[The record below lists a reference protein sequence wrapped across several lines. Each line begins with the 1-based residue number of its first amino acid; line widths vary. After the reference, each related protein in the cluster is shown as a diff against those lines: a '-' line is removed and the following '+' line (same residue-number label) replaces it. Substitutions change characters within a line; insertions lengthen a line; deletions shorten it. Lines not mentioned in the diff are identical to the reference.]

1 MESRKEKIM
10 DKNYESVFKN
20 PEGFT
25 QQEVSSLRTKVIAY
39 SRALVGR
46 RLAIHVSDNLDLN
59 YKKKLAGDMTGL
71 VLANPMKK
79 YMIETVDLF
88 NVDIVRTANGKI
100 VIMFNND
107 EKLQFDLRADVDT
120 ILKAGPKDVQDAIL
134 KFEATGERS
143 FFWNV
148 NMVTEVV
155 TQLNQSNLTD
165 LNNFIDELANQGASL
180 EQINKITK
188 DDTEAYYKSI
198 DE

>member
-1 MESRKEKIM
+1 M

-46 RLAIHVSDNLDLN
+46 RLAIPVSYNLDLN

-148 NMVTEVV
+148 KMVTEVV
-155 TQLNQSNLTD
+155 TQLNQSNLID
-165 LNNFIDELANQGASL
+165 LNNFIDELANQGAFL
-180 EQINKITK
+180 EQINKINK

>member
-1 MESRKEKIM
+1 M

-39 SRALVGR
+39 SRVLVGR
-46 RLAIHVSDNLDLN
+46 RLAIPVSDNLDLN

-148 NMVTEVV
+148 KMVTEVV

>member
-1 MESRKEKIM
+1 M

-25 QQEVSSLRTKVIAY
+25 QQEVASLRTKVIAY
-39 SRALVGR
+39 SRTLVGR
-46 RLAIHVSDNLDLN
+46 RLAIPVSDNLDLN

-148 NMVTEVV
+148 KMVTEVV

>member
-1 MESRKEKIM
+1 MG
-10 DKNYESVFKN
+10 KNYESVFKN

-39 SRALVGR
+39 SRVLVGR
-46 RLAIHVSDNLDLN
+46 RLAIPVSDNLDLN

-71 VLANPMKK
+71 ILANPMKK

-148 NMVTEVV
+148 KMVTEVV

>member
-1 MESRKEKIM
+1 M

-46 RLAIHVSDNLDLN
+46 RLGIPVSDNLDLN

-148 NMVTEVV
+148 KMVTEVV

>member
-1 MESRKEKIM
+1 M

-39 SRALVGR
+39 SRTLVGR
-46 RLAIHVSDNLDLN
+46 RLAIPVSDNLDLN

-148 NMVTEVV
+148 KMVTEVV

>member
-1 MESRKEKIM
+1 M

-25 QQEVSSLRTKVIAY
+25 QQEVASLRTKVIAY
-39 SRALVGR
+39 SRTLVGR
-46 RLAIHVSDNLDLN
+46 RLAIPVSDNLDLN

-148 NMVTEVV
+148 KMVTEVV
-155 TQLNQSNLTD
+155 TQLNQSNLID
-165 LNNFIDELANQGASL
+165 LNNFIDELANQGAFL

>member
-1 MESRKEKIM
+1 M

-39 SRALVGR
+39 SRTLVGR
-46 RLAIHVSDNLDLN
+46 RLAIPVSDNLDLN
-59 YKKKLAGDMTGL
+59 YKKKLAGDMIGL

-148 NMVTEVV
+148 KMVTEVV

>member
-1 MESRKEKIM
+1 MWM
-10 DKNYESVFKN
+10 
-20 PEGFT
+20 P
-25 QQEVSSLRTKVIAY
+25 
-39 SRALVGR
+39 
-46 RLAIHVSDNLDLN
+46 
-59 YKKKLAGDMTGL
+59 GL

-107 EKLQFDLRADVDT
+107 EKLQFDLRADVD
-120 ILKAGPKDVQDAIL
+120 IVLKAGPKDVQDAIL

-143 FFWNV
+143 PFWNV
-148 NMVTEVV
+148 KMVTEVV

-188 DDTEAYYKSI
+188 DDTTAYYKSI

>member
-1 MESRKEKIM
+1 
-10 DKNYESVFKN
+10 
-20 PEGFT
+20 
-25 QQEVSSLRTKVIAY
+25 
-39 SRALVGR
+39 
-46 RLAIHVSDNLDLN
+46 
-59 YKKKLAGDMTGL
+59 
-71 VLANPMKK
+71 
-79 YMIETVDLF
+79 MIETVDLF

-107 EKLQFDLRADVDT
+107 EKLQFDLRADVD
-120 ILKAGPKDVQDAIL
+120 IVLKAGPKDVQDAIL

-143 FFWNV
+143 PFWNV
-148 NMVTEVV
+148 KMVTEVI

-188 DDTEAYYKSI
+188 DDTAAYYKSI

>member
-1 MESRKEKIM
+1 METTK
-10 DKNYESVFKN
+10 YESVFKN

-25 QQEVSSLRTKVIAY
+25 QQEITQLRTKVIAF

-46 RLAIHVSDNLDLN
+46 RLAIPVSDNLDLN
-59 YKKKLAGDMTGL
+59 YKKKMAGDMPGL

-107 EKLQFDLRADVDT
+107 EKLQFDLRADVD
-120 ILKAGPKDVQDAIL
+120 IVLKAGPKDVQDAIL
-134 KFEATGERS
+134 K
-143 FFWNV
+143 
-148 NMVTEVV
+148 
-155 TQLNQSNLTD
+155 LNQSNLTD

-188 DDTEAYYKSI
+188 DDTTAYYKSI

>member
-1 MESRKEKIM
+1 M

-25 QQEVSSLRTKVIAY
+25 QQEVSSLRTKVLAY

-46 RLAIHVSDNLDLN
+46 RLAIPVSGNLDLN

-148 NMVTEVV
+148 KMVTEVV

>member
-1 MESRKEKIM
+1 M

-46 RLAIHVSDNLDLN
+46 RLAIPVSYDLDLN

-148 NMVTEVV
+148 KMVTEVV
-155 TQLNQSNLTD
+155 TQLNQSNLID
-165 LNNFIDELANQGASL
+165 LNNFIDELANQGAFL
-180 EQINKITK
+180 EQLNKINK